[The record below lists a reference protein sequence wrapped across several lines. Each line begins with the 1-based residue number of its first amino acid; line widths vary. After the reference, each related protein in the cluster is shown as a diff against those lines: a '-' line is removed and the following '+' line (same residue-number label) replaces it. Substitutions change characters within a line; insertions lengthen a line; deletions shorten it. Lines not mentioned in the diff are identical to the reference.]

1 MQQELLFSSKDFKQ
15 QFGVSDIE
23 LLDLQASGELQ
34 LVKKD
39 NTFLYQLNDKSFLL
53 KHPLADQLL
62 NWHQEKHGIS
72 IHNSPKEVASINSIL
87 ILIEAILLPVSKK
100 FGEIKITYGFVSPEL
115 NRYIQRNSSSGTYP
129 STDQHAASELNQA
142 NNQICN
148 RHGLACDFIVND
160 YENQM
165 GQIMLFIVNNLDFD
179 KIYYYGN
186 DKPLHVSVG
195 HKSERHLQIMNVSV
209 NGRRIP
215 GKKAYGNKA
224 KVLAEELINVSISES
239 P

>member
-1 MQQELLFSSKDFKQ
+1 MKQESLL
-15 QFGVSDIE
+15 
-23 LLDLQASGELQ
+23 L
-34 LVKKD
+34 
-39 NTFLYQLNDKSFLL
+39 
-53 KHPLADQLL
+53 HPLAKQLL
-62 NWHQEKHGIS
+62 NWYQKKHHIC
-72 IHNSPKEVASINSIL
+72 IDNSPIEVESIKSIL
-87 ILIEAILLPVSKK
+87 MLVETVLIPVSKK

-129 STDQHAASELNQA
+129 TTDQHAASELNQA

-148 RHGLACDFIVND
+148 RQGLACDFIVNG
-160 YENQM
+160 YEKQV

-179 KIYYYGN
+179 KIYYYGK

-195 HKSERHLQIMNVSV
+195 HKSEKHLQVMNISE

-224 KVLAEELINVSISES
+224 KVLAEELVKVVKSES

>member
-1 MQQELLFSSKDFKQ
+1 MQQES
-15 QFGVSDIE
+15 
-23 LLDLQASGELQ
+23 
-34 LVKKD
+34 
-39 NTFLYQLNDKSFLL
+39 LL
-53 KHPLADQLL
+53 KHPLANQLL
-62 NWHQEKHGIS
+62 NWYQKKHHIC
-72 IHNSPKEVASINSIL
+72 IDNSPKEVESIKSIFMLVETVL
-87 ILIEAILLPVSKK
+87 IPVSKK

-148 RHGLACDFIVND
+148 RQGLACDFIVNG
-160 YENQM
+160 YEKQV

-195 HKSERHLQIMNVSV
+195 HKSEKHLQVMNVSE

-224 KVLAEELINVSISES
+224 KVLAEELVKVSVSEL

>member
-1 MQQELLFSSKDFKQ
+1 MKQESLLQ
-15 QFGVSDIE
+15 
-23 LLDLQASGELQ
+23 
-34 LVKKD
+34 
-39 NTFLYQLNDKSFLL
+39 
-53 KHPLADQLL
+53 HPLAKQLL
-62 NWHQEKHGIS
+62 NWYQKKHHIS
-72 IHNSPKEVASINSIL
+72 IDNSPKEVESIKSIL
-87 ILIEAILLPVSKK
+87 MLVETVLIPVSKK

-148 RHGLACDFIVND
+148 RQGLACDFIVNG
-160 YENQM
+160 YEKQV

-195 HKSERHLQIMNVSV
+195 HKSEKHLQVMNVSE
-209 NGRRIP
+209 NRRRIP

-224 KVLAEELINVSISES
+224 KVLAEELVKVVKSES

>member
-1 MQQELLFSSKDFKQ
+1 MQQES
-15 QFGVSDIE
+15 
-23 LLDLQASGELQ
+23 
-34 LVKKD
+34 
-39 NTFLYQLNDKSFLL
+39 LL
-53 KHPLADQLL
+53 KHPLANQLL
-62 NWHQEKHGIS
+62 NWYQKKHHIC
-72 IHNSPKEVASINSIL
+72 IDNSPKEVESIKSIFMLVETVL
-87 ILIEAILLPVSKK
+87 IPVSNK

-148 RHGLACDFIVND
+148 RQGLACDFIVNG
-160 YENQM
+160 YEKQV

-195 HKSERHLQIMNVSV
+195 HKSEKHLQVMNVSE

-224 KVLAEELINVSISES
+224 KVLAEELVKVVKSES

>member
-1 MQQELLFSSKDFKQ
+1 MKQESLL
-15 QFGVSDIE
+15 
-23 LLDLQASGELQ
+23 L
-34 LVKKD
+34 
-39 NTFLYQLNDKSFLL
+39 
-53 KHPLADQLL
+53 HPLAKQLL
-62 NWHQEKHGIS
+62 NWYQEKHHIC
-72 IHNSPKEVASINSIL
+72 IDNSPREVESIKSIL
-87 ILIEAILLPVSKK
+87 MLVETVLIPISKK

-129 STDQHAASELNQA
+129 TTDQHAASELNQA

-148 RHGLACDFIVND
+148 RHGLACDFIVNG
-160 YENQM
+160 YEKQV

-186 DKPLHVSVG
+186 NKPLHVSVG
-195 HKSERHLQIMNVSV
+195 HKSEKHLQVMNISE

-224 KVLAEELINVSISES
+224 KVLAEELVKVVKSES

>member
-1 MQQELLFSSKDFKQ
+1 MKQES
-15 QFGVSDIE
+15 
-23 LLDLQASGELQ
+23 
-34 LVKKD
+34 
-39 NTFLYQLNDKSFLL
+39 LL
-53 KHPLADQLL
+53 KHPLANQLL
-62 NWHQEKHGIS
+62 NWYQKKHHIC
-72 IHNSPKEVASINSIL
+72 IDNSPKEVESIKSIFMLVETVL
-87 ILIEAILLPVSKK
+87 IPVSKK

-148 RHGLACDFIVND
+148 RQGLACDFIVNG
-160 YENQM
+160 YEKQV

-195 HKSERHLQIMNVSV
+195 DKSEKHLQIMDVSK

-224 KVLAEELINVSISES
+224 KVLAEELVKVVKSES

>member
-1 MQQELLFSSKDFKQ
+1 MQQES
-15 QFGVSDIE
+15 
-23 LLDLQASGELQ
+23 
-34 LVKKD
+34 
-39 NTFLYQLNDKSFLL
+39 LL
-53 KHPLADQLL
+53 KHPLANQLL
-62 NWHQEKHGIS
+62 NWYQKKHHIC
-72 IHNSPKEVASINSIL
+72 IDNSPKEVESIKSIL
-87 ILIEAILLPVSKK
+87 MLVETVLLPVSKK

-148 RHGLACDFIVND
+148 RHGLACDFIVNG
-160 YENQM
+160 YEKQV

-195 HKSERHLQIMNVSV
+195 HKSEKHLQVMNVSE

-224 KVLAEELINVSISES
+224 KVLAEELINVSISGM